1 MRILLMNGPNLG
13 TLGRRRP
20 EIYGT
25 LTLDEIVA
33 RVRVRAA
40 ELGCEIVAVQANAEG
55 ALIDFLEEQA
65 RGAAGLIYNSG
76 AFTHY
81 SYALRDAIEG
91 SGLPA
96 VEVHLSNVYARE
108 PFRHTSVTAPV
119 AVGLITG
126 LGWRG
131 YIAALDALVGI
142 LRERAEQAAGEQRS

>member
-1 MRILLMNGPNLG
+1 MRILLINGPNLG

-25 LTLDEIVA
+25 LTLDEIVG
-33 RVRVRAA
+33 RVRARAA
-40 ELGCEIVAVQANAEG
+40 ELGAEIVATQANGEG

-65 RGAAGLIYNSG
+65 RGADGLIYNSG

-108 PFRHTSVTAPV
+108 QFRHTSVTAPV

-142 LRERAEQAAGEQRS
+142 LRERAEKAAGEQRS

>member
-1 MRILLMNGPNLG
+1 MRILLINGPNLG

-20 EIYGT
+20 EIYGS
-25 LTLDEIVA
+25 LTLAEIVD
-33 RVRVRAA
+33 RVRTRAA
-40 ELGCEIVAVQANAEG
+40 ELDCEIVAVQANAEG

-65 RGAAGLIYNSG
+65 RGADGLIYNSG

-119 AVGLITG
+119 AIGLITG
-126 LGWRG
+126 LGWHG
-131 YIAALDALVGI
+131 YIAALDALTSI
-142 LRERAEQAAGEQRS
+142 LRERSKREGAST